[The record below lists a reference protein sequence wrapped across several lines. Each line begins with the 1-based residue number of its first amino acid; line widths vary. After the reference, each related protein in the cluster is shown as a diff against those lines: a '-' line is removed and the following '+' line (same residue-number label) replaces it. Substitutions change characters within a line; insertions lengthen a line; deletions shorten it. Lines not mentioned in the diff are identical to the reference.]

1 MAVAD
6 YVSHQ
11 KQRDRK
17 FPAFSCPKCPENSIN
32 LDEFWALMRGL
43 EDYQVSDG
51 TVDVQH
57 GDSRVGNADAGRDH
71 VGKDGDASRWDK

>member
-1 MAVAD
+1 
-6 YVSHQ
+6 
-11 KQRDRK
+11 
-17 FPAFSCPKCPENSIN
+17 
-32 LDEFWALMRGL
+32 MRGL

-71 VGKDGDASRWDK
+71 VGKDGDGINERCVGNSCVPVFR